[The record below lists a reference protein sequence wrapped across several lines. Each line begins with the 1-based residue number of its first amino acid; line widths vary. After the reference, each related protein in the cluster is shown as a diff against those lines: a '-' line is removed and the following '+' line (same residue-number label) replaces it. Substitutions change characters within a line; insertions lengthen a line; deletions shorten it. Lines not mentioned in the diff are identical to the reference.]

1 MDLNVT
7 SMIDAPAT
15 PRLTLTTLGIRE
27 TVVIVEIPSMVIV
40 WKKNGDITGFTPSSI
55 NDATTEILRL
65 LGQ

>member
-1 MDLNVT
+1 
-7 SMIDAPAT
+7 MIDAPES
-15 PRLTLTTLGIRE
+15 PSLSLTTLGIRE

-40 WKKNGDITGFTPSSI
+40 WKRNGDVTGIAPSSI

>member
-7 SMIDAPAT
+7 AMIDAPAT
-15 PRLTLTTLGIRE
+15 PRLSLTTLGIRE

-40 WKKNGDITGFTPSSI
+40 WKKNGDITGITPSSI